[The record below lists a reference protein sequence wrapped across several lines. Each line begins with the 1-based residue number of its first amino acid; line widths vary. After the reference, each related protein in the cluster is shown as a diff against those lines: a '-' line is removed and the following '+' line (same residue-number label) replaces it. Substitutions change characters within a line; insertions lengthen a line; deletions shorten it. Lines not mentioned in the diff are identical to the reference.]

1 MDLELVRLV
10 FKVDKACFLR
20 FLPYEQTVYLIH
32 WLAGIVDVRSR
43 YATINVKYTDL
54 LAPVPS
60 IKVLGIPVPMK
71 REVVITGNDSSKEKE
86 ESVCNCSENPHK
98 LTS

>member
-1 MDLELVRLV
+1 MYLKLVRLV

-43 YATINVKYTDL
+43 DAIINLKYTDL

-60 IKVLGIPVPMK
+60 IKVLGIPVPME
-71 REVVITGNDSSKEKE
+71 REVVITGNNSSERE
-86 ESVCNCSENPHK
+86 
-98 LTS
+98 